1 MKIEQLYRTIG
12 YKFRD
17 QGLILKALTHPSY
30 VNEVKQKVEHNEVL
44 EFLGDAVIGLA
55 ISHLLIK
62 RFPNLREGQLSKLK
76 AAIVSEKNLSNIAKK
91 LGIASMI
98 LLGKGEENT
107 GGRRKDSILADTV
120 EAIFG
125 AIYLDAGFDK
135 VLEIVE
141 SVFDLDVFLK
151 NFTED
156 SKSRL
161 QEEIQKRFGTLP
173 KYKVVEEKG
182 PPHNKEFKIALFI
195 NNKLIAEGRGKSKK
209 EAEKEA
215 AMEGLKWL
223 GL

>member
-1 MKIEQLYRTIG
+1 MKIEQLYKTIK
-12 YKFRD
+12 YKFKD
-17 QGLILKALTHPSY
+17 HNLILKALTHPSY
-30 VNEVKQKVEHNEVL
+30 VNEAKQKVEHNEVL

-55 ISHLLIK
+55 ISHLLIQK
-62 RFPNLREGQLSKLK
+62 FPGLREGQLSKLK
-76 AAIVSEKNLSNIAKK
+76 AAVVSEKNLSNIAKK
-91 LGIASMI
+91 LGIGSMI

-141 SVFDLDVFLK
+141 NIFDLDMLLK

-161 QEEIQKRFGTLP
+161 QEEVQKRFGTLP
-173 KYKVVEEKG
+173 MYKVVEEKG
-182 PPHNKEFKIALFI
+182 PSHNKEFRIALFI
-195 NNKLIAEGRGKSKK
+195 NDKLIAEGRGKSKK